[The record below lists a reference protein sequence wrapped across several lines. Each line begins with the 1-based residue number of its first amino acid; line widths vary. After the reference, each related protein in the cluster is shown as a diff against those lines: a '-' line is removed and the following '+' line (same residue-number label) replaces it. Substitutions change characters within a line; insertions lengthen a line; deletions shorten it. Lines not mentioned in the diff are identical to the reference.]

1 MRSAEA
7 INIAVT
13 HTLLLACRDLISSVH
28 GRLSSAEVQE
38 IMGTIHSDLQLV
50 IASLPALVPT
60 GPSETRSELSVQ
72 LARRI
77 LRLGP
82 LPYSASTHARLD
94 SLASTLDTFMLTHL
108 GQPAPS
114 PLVVA
119 NLGHVRTS
127 VGLMLTHELLRYSSD
142 YYPASASHHDDASL
156 ASCDRQDEPMF
167 ADDDGDGDELML
179 DAPVPASR
187 REPAPAEVR
196 ARADAALHRSTLAEQ
211 AEMRKHGL
219 EVLSEELHALVG
231 RISRIANFNLGVF
244 GGIYAQPG
252 VLVGS

>member
-1 MRSAEA
+1 
-7 INIAVT
+7 VT
-13 HTLLLACRDLISSVH
+13 HTLLLACRDLISSAH
-28 GRLSSAEVQE
+28 GRLPVAEVQE
-38 IMGTIHSDLQLV
+38 ILGTIHSDLQLV

-82 LPYSASTHARLD
+82 LPYSPSTHARLD

-119 NLGHVRTS
+119 NLGHVRTA

-142 YYPASASHHDDASL
+142 YYSTSAPHHDNASL
-156 ASCDRQDEPMF
+156 ASCARRDEPVL
-167 ADDDGDGDELML
+167 AEGDGDGDGDELML
-179 DAPVPASR
+179 DETAISR

-196 ARADAALHRSTLAEQ
+196 ARADAALHRSKLAEQ
-211 AEMRKHGL
+211 AEMRKHDL

-244 GGIYAQPG
+244 GGVYAQPG
-252 VLVGS
+252 MLVGS